1 MKVCDISFDKNR
13 FVFDI
18 VYTAKNTTDITFVI
32 TDLDID
38 CPYYTWDTTLAHNSS
53 IWISP
58 LHPSLISVARSNE
71 TFPGFRCKAY
81 VGRRLVQVDEF
92 PFTKNHNQT
101 PVFVTNDF
109 DIVGPSYLD
118 FFYGTLCDN
127 MDFTG
132 TVIDA
137 GANVGF
143 FTLYALQNN
152 ADKIYSIEPDVY
164 PFTYLQK
171 NFSTNPKVSV
181 INKALTSD
189 CLGTSFFYYDSSVA
203 SSAVSET
210 EPLVRGEVESLS
222 LDTLLAIESHINLI
236 KLDIEGSEFEVLERL
251 NDRQFDKVNQWF
263 IEFHKKSDSI
273 VKRLRDRGY
282 KTEYRNSDST
292 SDVGFIYATR

>member
-13 FVFDI
+13 FVFDV
-18 VYTAKNTTDITFVI
+18 VYFAKNTTNITFVI
-32 TDLDID
+32 TDLNID
-38 CPYYTWDTTLAHNSS
+38 CPYYTWDTTLTHNSS

-58 LHPSLISVARSNE
+58 LHPSLISVAKSN
-71 TFPGFRCKAY
+71 TNFPGFRCKVY
-81 VGRRLVQVDEF
+81 VGKRLVQVEEF
-92 PFTKNHNQT
+92 PFGKIHNQIPT
-101 PVFVTNDF
+101 FVTNDF

-143 FTLYALQNN
+143 YTLYALQNGAN
-152 ADKIYSIEPDVY
+152 RVYSIEPDVY
-164 PFTYLQK
+164 PFSYLQK
-171 NFSTNPKVSV
+171 NFSNNQKVTL

-189 CLGTSFFYYDSSVA
+189 CLGTDFFYYDSSVA
-203 SSAVSET
+203 SSAINEA
-210 EPLVRGEVESLS
+210 EPLVRGNVESIS
-222 LDTLLAIESHINLI
+222 LDTILTIEPYVNLV

-251 NDRQFDKVNQWF
+251 NDRQFEKVNQWF
-263 IEFHKKSDSI
+263 IEFHKKSSSI
-273 VKRLRDRGY
+273 VTRLNNLGY
-282 KTEYRNSDST
+282 KTEYRNSDIT